1 MEEKT
6 KDQRSLSK
14 IDLWENDVP
23 SRDVL
28 ELILGVVPDESAA
41 RNYRLS
47 PGDRTTQWRSQEFS
61 NDDSVLPEE
70 WSLTLG
76 RRDYE

>member
-47 PGDRTTQWRSQEFS
+47 PGDIDNPVEKSRVS
-61 NDDSVLPEE
+61 ND
-70 WSLTLG
+70 
-76 RRDYE
+76 